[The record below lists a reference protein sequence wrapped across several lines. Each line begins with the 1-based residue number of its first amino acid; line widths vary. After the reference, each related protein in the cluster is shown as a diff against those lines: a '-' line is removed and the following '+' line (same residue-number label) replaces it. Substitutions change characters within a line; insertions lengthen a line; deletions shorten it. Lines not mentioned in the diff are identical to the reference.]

1 MEDII
6 SFLSSDVAGCT
17 KQELEFFS
25 SVIHLTTGRGFDFPN
40 HDDSTSYNRLDTS
53 SFLSFLLRRAAE
65 GNRLSENPDLLRF
78 EKFSSSFSRVSSDLN
93 ATNSFLVVETE
104 VSV

>member
-1 MEDII
+1 M
-6 SFLSSDVAGCT
+6 SFLSSDVAGFT
-17 KQELEFFS
+17 EQEVEFFS

-40 HDDSTSYNRLDTS
+40 HDDSTSYKRLDTS
-53 SFLSFLLRRAAE
+53 SFLLRRAAE
-65 GNRLSENPDLLRF
+65 WNRLSENPDLLRF

-104 VSV
+104 LSV